1 MSDTVIRSRPFTLT
15 MRDYLMVYTGA
26 YLRLFITWPSAATLL
41 PVVLG
46 PAAVLAWI
54 MTREGRILDAVI
66 SVSCIVLMWAVVI
79 PGFGLWR
86 TWAGTRAN
94 KTLQG
99 SRVATLTDQQ
109 FSLEGEAFSTHQAWG
124 NFNGV
129 VETKDKILLRLR
141 AGLYHV
147 VPVSAF
153 DDDAARHAFV
163 AAARQHIRNAG
174 DKTVGQFY
182 GPVEAEAR
190 PEPAAGDIV
199 SPPFRLTFGVY
210 SPYFLL
216 LVARAIL
223 RGPTLLILAVS
234 FVGLPAWFHRDRLA
248 AGDWSVLTSSVVVAI
263 AFILILPFAMLLY
276 SWLRTKK
283 TTRGVDRYVSL
294 NRETVRGWGADHD
307 VTVGWG
313 AVHKVERR
321 FGLLLLW
328 IGMRGALFV
337 PVSAFADKAGA
348 EAFYQAALNGW
359 RAAAKSTLD
368 AKA

>member
-1 MSDTVIRSRPFTLT
+1 MSDTVIRSQPFTLT
-15 MRDYLMVYTGA
+15 MRDYLMVYIGA
-26 YLRLFITWPSAATLL
+26 YLRLFVTWPSAATLL
-41 PVVLG
+41 PVILG

-54 MTREGRILDAVI
+54 MTREGRILDAVM
-66 SVSCIVLMWAVVI
+66 SVSGILSMWAIII

-86 TWAGTRAN
+86 TWAGARAN

-109 FSLEGEAFSTHQAWG
+109 FSLEGEAFSTHQAWA

-129 VETKDKILLRLR
+129 VETKDKILLRVR
-141 AGLYHV
+141 SGVYHV

-153 DDDAARHAFV
+153 DDDATCRAFV
-163 AAARQHIRNAG
+163 AAAKSHIKNAG
-174 DKTVGQFY
+174 DKTVGHFY

-190 PEPAAGDIV
+190 PEPTAGDIV

-216 LVARAIL
+216 LLARAML
-223 RGPTLLILAVS
+223 RSPALPILALG
-234 FVGLPAWFHRDRLA
+234 FVGLPAWLYRDRLA
-248 AGDWSVLTSSVVVAI
+248 AGDCGVLTSSLETMIAFVVV
-263 AFILILPFAMLLY
+263 FPFAMLLY
-276 SWLRTKK
+276 AWMIAKK
-283 TTRGVDRYVSL
+283 RARGVDRYLSL
-294 NRETVRGWGADHD
+294 SRETVRGWGQDHD
-307 VTVGWG
+307 VTLKWG

-321 FGLLLLW
+321 FGLILLW
-328 IGMRGALFV
+328 VGTRGALFV
-337 PVSAFADKAGA
+337 PDAVFANKAEA
-348 EAFYQAALNGW
+348 DAFYQTALDHR

>member
-15 MRDYLMVYTGA
+15 MRDYLMVYIGA
-26 YLRLFITWPSAATLL
+26 YLRLFVTWPSAATLL
-41 PVVLG
+41 PVILG

-54 MTREGRILDAVI
+54 MTREGRIFDAVI
-66 SVSCIVLMWAVVI
+66 SVSGILSMWAVVI

-86 TWAGTRAN
+86 TWAAARGN

-124 NFNGV
+124 NFSGV
-129 VETKDKILLRLR
+129 VETKSKILLRIR
-141 AGLYHV
+141 SGLYHV

-153 DDDAARHAFV
+153 DDEAARRAFV
-163 AAARQHIRNAG
+163 AGARQHIRNAG
-174 DKTVGQFY
+174 DKTVGNFY

-190 PEPAAGDIV
+190 PAPGGGDIV

-216 LVARAIL
+216 LLARATL
-223 RGPTLLILAVS
+223 RGPTLLILVLA
-234 FVGLPAWFHRDRLA
+234 FIGLPAWLNRDALA
-248 AGDWSVLTSSVVVAI
+248 AGDWHALTASATATI
-263 AFILILPFAMLLY
+263 AFVLVFPFAMLLY

-283 TTRGVDRYVSL
+283 RARGVDRYLGLS
-294 NRETVRGWGADHD
+294 REAVRSWGQDHD
-307 VTVGWG
+307 VTVKWD
-313 AVHKVERR
+313 AVHKVEHR
-321 FGLLLLW
+321 FGLVLLW
-328 IGMRGALFV
+328 VGTRGALFV
-337 PVSAFADKAGA
+337 PASTFADKAEA
-348 EAFYQAALNGW
+348 DAFYQAALGYW
-359 RAAAKSTLD
+359 RAAAKTTLD